1 MAKKRGLGRGLDA
14 LLGGSALGPVPTQ
27 MPQANAVT
35 ETAEVTSSV
44 AVLEADDEVV
54 TNTDT
59 GESQV
64 ESLGNPEGDNQSVPE
79 PVEDSDSEIEL
90 PDPDGFSRS
99 QQGQLRYLPIEYL
112 TRGAFQPRRDFDPT
126 ALEELAQS
134 IQQQGLMQPIVVRF
148 LEKGKYEII
157 AGERRWRA
165 CQQAGLETLPC
176 LIKTVDDEAALA
188 MALIENMQRE
198 DLNPMEEAAGLH
210 RLHTEFELTHQ
221 QVAEV
226 VGKSRSAVTNL
237 LRLINLQS
245 EVKVLVERGDLD
257 MGHARALL
265 SLPAPI
271 QIQAAKTAVARGL
284 SVRQMEAYVKT
295 LMAPKQTAQK
305 NTVRDPNIRDLEVR
319 IGDTLGAKVKIQHT
333 DKGKGKLVIGYT
345 SLMELEGI
353 LEHITNQSGI

>member
-14 LLGGSALGPVPTQ
+14 LLGGSTLGPVPTQ
-27 MPQANAVT
+27 MPQAKAVA
-35 ETAEVTSSV
+35 ELPDVDTAIAE
-44 AVLEADDEVV
+44 LDVV
-54 TNTDT
+54 DVDIAQTNVELRQPLQGSTD
-59 GESQV
+59 SQ
-64 ESLGNPEGDNQSVPE
+64 SIGLA
-79 PVEDSDSEIEL
+79 EDGGVKACDIEL
-90 PDPDGFSRS
+90 PEPESYPQS

-112 TRGAFQPRRDFDPT
+112 TRGAFQPRRDFDPA

-134 IQQQGLMQPIVVRF
+134 IQQQGLMQPIVVRS
-148 LEKGKYEII
+148 LEKGRYEII

-176 LIKTVDDEAALA
+176 LIKTVDDEAALV

-198 DLNPMEEAAGLH
+198 DLNPMEEATGLH
-210 RLHTEFELTHQ
+210 RLHSEFELTHQ
-221 QVAEV
+221 QVADV

-237 LRLINLQS
+237 LRLMNLQS

-265 SLPAPI
+265 SLPAPV

-295 LMAPKQTAQK
+295 LMTPKQVAQRGSA
-305 NTVRDPNIRDLEVR
+305 RDPNIRDLEVR
-319 IGDTLGAKVKIQHT
+319 ISDTLGAKVKIQHT
-333 DKGKGKLVIGYT
+333 EKGKGKLVIGYT
-345 SLMELEGI
+345 SLIELEGI
-353 LEHITNQSGI
+353 LEHITNASSI

>member
-1 MAKKRGLGRGLDA
+1 MPEED
-14 LLGGSALGPVPTQ
+14 SAAVTLGP
-27 MPQANAVT
+27 
-35 ETAEVTSSV
+35 SV
-44 AVLEADDEVV
+44 
-54 TNTDT
+54 
-59 GESQV
+59 
-64 ESLGNPEGDNQSVPE
+64 VPE
-79 PVEDSDSEIEL
+79 AIEQPSVSEAAVETDLQPAAAMPVAESTDVVQSDVAPDLEIEL
-90 PDPDGFSRS
+90 PDPDQFSRS
-99 QQGQLRYLPIEYL
+99 PHGQLKYLPIEYL
-112 TRGAFQPRRDFDPT
+112 VRGAFQPRRDFDPA

-134 IQQQGLMQPIVVRF
+134 IQQQGLMQPIVVRS

-165 CQQAGLETLPC
+165 CQQAGLETIPC

-198 DLNPMEEAAGLH
+198 DLNPMEEAAGLY

-226 VGKSRSAVTNL
+226 VGKSRSAVTNM
-237 LRLINLQS
+237 LRLINLQP

-295 LMAPKQTAQK
+295 LMVPKQSGQNK
-305 NTVRDPNIRDLEVR
+305 TVRDPNIRDLER
-319 IGDTLGAKVKIQHT
+319 QIGETLGAKVKIQHSS
-333 DKGKGKLVIGYT
+333 KGKGKLVIGYT

-353 LEHITNQSGI
+353 LEHITTRSTNLDAEPI

>member
-14 LLGGSALGPVPTQ
+14 LLGGAALGPVPTK
-27 MPQANAVT
+27 MPQSDEAVGVAV
-35 ETAEVTSSV
+35 ETATLPSEETHTTT
-44 AVLEADDEVV
+44 VV
-54 TNTDT
+54 
-59 GESQV
+59 
-64 ESLGNPEGDNQSVPE
+64 
-79 PVEDSDSEIEL
+79 SDSASAFAISNSDAVPPAHDLDIEM
-90 PDPDGFSRS
+90 PDPEHYARA

-134 IQQQGLMQPIVVRF
+134 IQQQGLMQPIVVRS

-176 LIKTVDDEAALA
+176 LIKSVDDEAALA
-188 MALIENMQRE
+188 MALVENMQRE

-245 EVKVLVERGDLD
+245 EVKTLVERADLD

-265 SLPAPI
+265 SLPGPI

-295 LMAPKQTAQK
+295 LMSPKSSASQQ
-305 NTVRDPNIRDLEVR
+305 TVRDPNIRDLEVR
-319 IGDTLGAKVKIQHT
+319 ISDTLGAKVKIEHT
-333 DKGKGKLVIGYT
+333 EKGKGKLVIGYT

-353 LEHITNQSGI
+353 LEHITKASSV

>member
-14 LLGGSALGPVPTQ
+14 LLGGGALGPVPTNPAAAAESSSASSGALAQ
-27 MPQANAVT
+27 EEVADRGAHKEQASSEERS
-35 ETAEVTSSV
+35 ETATATATPPVQAADSADALDIEV
-44 AVLEADDEVV
+44 
-54 TNTDT
+54 
-59 GESQV
+59 
-64 ESLGNPEGDNQSVPE
+64 
-79 PVEDSDSEIEL
+79 
-90 PDPDGFSRS
+90 PDPS
-99 QQGQLRYLPIEYL
+99 QYNASPHGQLRYLPIEYL
-112 TRGAFQPRRDFDPT
+112 TRGAFQPRRDFDPA
-126 ALEELAQS
+126 ALEELANS
-134 IQQQGLMQPIVVRF
+134 IQQQGLMQPIVVRS

-176 LIKTVDDEAALA
+176 LIKSVDDEAALA

-226 VGKSRSAVTNL
+226 VGKSRSAVTNM

-245 EVKVLVERGDLD
+245 EVKTLLERGDLD

-271 QIQAAKTAVARGL
+271 QVQAAKTAVARGL

-295 LMAPKQTAQK
+295 LMAPKK
-305 NTVRDPNIRDLEVR
+305 PGHSNTVRDPNIRNLEAR
-319 IGDTLGAKVKIQHT
+319 IGETLGAKVKIQHT
-333 DKGKGKLVIGYT
+333 EKGKGKLVIGYT

-353 LEHITNQSGI
+353 LEHITQTDVTL